1 MPSFATHWHSLSQAY
16 IIHGDLRYKQI
27 RPAEDAGTAA
37 AYRCCCGEQQHGS
50 ISKTH
55 IDKQSP
61 GELLQ
66 APQQAPDELVLGVCV
81 WV

>member
-1 MPSFATHWHSLSQAY
+1 MPNFATYRHSFSQAY

-27 RPAEDAGTAA
+27 RPAEDARTATT
-37 AYRCCCGEQQHGS
+37 YCRCCGEQQHGG

-55 IDKQSP
+55 IDQQSP

-66 APQQAPDELVLGVCV
+66 APQ
-81 WV
+81 